1 MSMHDPRTESRVKA
15 ERRPGGSADL
25 TALPH
30 IVLVHGAWA
39 DSSSWRAVI
48 QHLQADGYR
57 VTAPQ
62 FPLTRLADDV
72 APAAPGL
79 GPPEGFRC
87 MSSTRVG
94 AHDLLGSTP
103 SELARPVAGAHPRTP
118 RPGRHRPGRQGR
130 RLGPAPG
137 PVASW
142 APWSGL

>member
-103 SELARPVAGAHPRTP
+103 SELAGQWLAHTPARRGLVGIGLVVKAGAWVPHLDLSPRGHP
-118 RPGRHRPGRQGR
+118 GQ
-130 RLGPAPG
+130 
-137 PVASW
+137 V
-142 APWSGL
+142 